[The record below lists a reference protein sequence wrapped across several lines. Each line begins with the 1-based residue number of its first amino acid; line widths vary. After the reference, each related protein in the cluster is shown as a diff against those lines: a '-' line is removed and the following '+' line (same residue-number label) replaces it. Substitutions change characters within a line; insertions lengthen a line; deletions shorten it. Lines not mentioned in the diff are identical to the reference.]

1 MSSISNPQGVGRV
14 EVLTQLQD
22 YAKVQEDGNLALKAC
37 VWQLTKSRRNR
48 NQGILSV
55 SMGSAFSAD
64 LLREDLRARTLVV
77 QDVPTSDPS
86 MGDLVDDDN
95 VDDDNDNDD
104 SKKPQTSSPP
114 TAWKLVDAVEERARN
129 KETTTTTTSN
139 TNTKGVGLRQ
149 RKGNDDNEDVNVDD
163 DDETAKEWTMVEEE
177 QVSKEEELLRLDPL
191 EFFGGL
197 RPRELKLAQEQAKLA
212 LESYIQAANQA
223 AKILALLN
231 TQ

>member
-1 MSSISNPQGVGRV
+1 MSSSSNHPQGVIGRV

-77 QDVPTSDPS
+77 QDVSNSDPR

-95 VDDDNDNDD
+95 VDDDNDD
-104 SKKPQTSSPP
+104 SKKPQSSSPP
-114 TAWKLVDAVEERARN
+114 TSWKLVDAVEERARN
-129 KETTTTTTSN
+129 KETTTTTSN

-149 RKGNDDNEDVNVDD
+149 RKGNDDEDVDD

-177 QVSKEEELLRLDPL
+177 QVSQEEELLRLDPL

>member
-1 MSSISNPQGVGRV
+1 MSSSSKPEGGVGRV
-14 EVLTQLQD
+14 EVLTTLQD

-77 QDVPTSDPS
+77 QDVPNSDPS
-86 MGDLVDDDN
+86 MGDLVD
-95 VDDDNDNDD
+95 DDDNDNDD

-114 TAWKLVDAVEERARN
+114 TAWKLVDAVEERARK
-129 KETTTTTTSN
+129 KENTTTTTSNTN

-149 RKGNDDNEDVNVDD
+149 RKGNDEDNDDDD

-177 QVSKEEELLRLDPL
+177 QVSQEEELLRLDPL